1 MAGDHHCRQI
11 QPGADA
17 VKLTY
22 DPERNIAYLSF
33 ADRPADV
40 ETVCVS
46 DVLNVDLAEDGTVY
60 GIEMLDANRQLLQGD
75 ALRFVITN
83 AASGTT
89 TEVALSA

>member
-1 MAGDHHCRQI
+1 
-11 QPGADA
+11 

-22 DPERNIAYLSF
+22 DPAHNIAYLSF
-33 ADRPADV
+33 ADRPAEV
-40 ETVCVS
+40 ETVSLS

-60 GIEMLDANRQLLQGD
+60 GIEMLDANRQLLDGD
-75 ALRFVITN
+75 ALRLVVTN